1 MVRIQSKVWAVIV
14 GSIVLA
20 ACAPAA
26 KKSDVIDLY
35 QQPTRAATGNVR
47 PVPSDN
53 DSYYT
58 QPTGIKGCTTI
69 NDLPSCGGG

>member
-1 MVRIQSKVWAVIV
+1 MVRTQSIVWAVIV
-14 GSIVLA
+14 GSGVLA
-20 ACAPAA
+20 ACAPVA
-26 KKSDVIDLY
+26 KKADVIDLY
-35 QQPTRAATGNVR
+35 QQPARAATGNVR

-58 QPTGIKGCTTI
+58 QPTVYKNCITI

>member
-1 MVRIQSKVWAVIV
+1 MVRIQLLIGAVIV
-14 GSIVLA
+14 SSGVLA
-20 ACAPAA
+20 ACAPAP
-26 KKSDVIDLY
+26 KKTDVIDLY
-35 QQPTRAATGNVR
+35 QQPTHTTPGATR

-58 QPTGIKGCTTI
+58 QPTVYKGCTTI

>member
-1 MVRIQSKVWAVIV
+1 MRMQ
-14 GSIVLA
+14 SIVWVVILSSGMLA

-35 QQPTRAATGNVR
+35 QQPAGAVR
-47 PVPSDN
+47 PLPSDN

-58 QPTGIKGCTTI
+58 QPTGLKGCTTI